1 MTKATN
7 TAVQSYDAY
16 VGKKLRVARKAAG
29 LSQTALG
36 NLVELT
42 FQQIQKYEKGVVRIS
57 AGRLVQFARVLKVPI
72 IFFFEGLS
80 PDQGAARAAESKII
94 DLSDFSD
101 VKSACIKLIA
111 AADDADVRPV
121 HGVLERLTAPDT
133 DESRVVIVQRKEA
146 VS

>member
-1 MTKATN
+1 MTKAPN

-121 HGVLERLTAPDT
+121 HGVLERLTAPEA
-133 DESRVVIVQRKEA
+133 DEGRAVVARPKEA